1 MDFSVFQQL
10 GVAVA
15 LGTLIGLERENRFRR
30 HIYSSFGGI
39 RTFALISLMG
49 AIAYMLSEFSMA
61 FFVAISI
68 GFVVLLIT
76 AYVMTT
82 YHSRDRGAT
91 SEVAAILVYLIG
103 VLSGTEQYLLATI
116 VALIILIILHFKD
129 PLHTWAT
136 HVKHK
141 ELVSTI
147 QFIIITFV
155 VLPLLPN
162 QGFGPYE
169 FFNPYVVWLMVVFV
183 SGISFVSYIAMKL
196 FGAKRGIILTGFLS
210 GFISTTALAYSF
222 AEMSKKSKGDVS
234 PYLLG
239 ISVSMS
245 ALFFRVLLE
254 ILVVNGELSK
264 LAAIP
269 LLLMG
274 FAAIALTFYVYYKNK
289 DKKSTEE
296 FDKDSLRMESPF
308 QLKPAVNFAVLFAIV
323 LLITKLVVNMFGE
336 KVLYLASFVGGLVD
350 MDSITISMARLA
362 QTDISLRVA
371 TVAIVIA
378 VITNTFAKAGIFFLF
393 GSKKLA
399 YKLLRLFIPITVVG
413 AIGLLFI

>member
-1 MDFSVFQQL
+1 MEFSVFQQL

-15 LGTLIGLERENRFRR
+15 LGTLVGLEREHRFRK

-49 AIAYMLSEFSMA
+49 AIAYILSEVSIA

-68 GFVVLLIT
+68 GFVSLLVT

-82 YHSRDRGAT
+82 YRSKDRGAT
-91 SEVAAILVYLIG
+91 SEVAAILVYMIG
-103 VLSGTEQYLLATI
+103 VICGTQQYLMATI
-116 VALIILIILHFKD
+116 VALIILMILHFKD
-129 PLHTWAT
+129 PLHTWAS

-155 VLPLLPN
+155 ILPILPN

-169 FFNPYVVWLMVVFV
+169 FFNPYIVWLMVVFV

-222 AEMSKKSKGDVS
+222 AAMSKKSKGDMS
-234 PYLLG
+234 PYVLG
-239 ISVSMS
+239 ISISMS

-254 ILVVNGELSK
+254 IVVVNGELSK
-264 LAAIP
+264 LAAVP
-269 LLLMG
+269 LLIMG
-274 FAAIALTFYVYYKNK
+274 GLAVALTFYLYYKNK
-289 DKKSTEE
+289 ESTQN
-296 FDKDSLRMESPF
+296 FDKSSLRMESPF
-308 QLKPAVNFAVLFAIV
+308 QLKPAIHFAVLFAIV
-323 LLITKLVVNMFGE
+323 LFVTKLAVNMFGDSA
-336 KVLYLASFVGGLVD
+336 LYLASFAGGMVD
-350 MDSITISMARLA
+350 MDSIAISMARLA
-362 QTDISLRVA
+362 KTDISLVVA
-371 TVAIVIA
+371 TIAITIA
-378 VITNTFAKAGIFFLF
+378 VITNLLAKAGIFFLF
-393 GSKKLA
+393 GNKKLGVNIL
-399 YKLLRLFIPITVVG
+399 KLFIPIAVVG
-413 AIGLLFI
+413 GLSLLIL